1 MRARIE
7 DAGCRDETVEPQQ
20 LSLNIAEVR
29 YMTAQPKIRNY
40 RDLAVWQKGMDIA
53 LAVYK
58 ITKGFPDDERF
69 GLTSQLRRA
78 AVSVPANIAEGH
90 ARSTTKDYLR
100 FVSIAI
106 GSLAETATFIELAG
120 RLNYGDMIELRRIFE
135 MITEERRMLRTL
147 QKSLRR
153 RLPPP

>member
-1 MRARIE
+1 MA
-7 DAGCRDETVEPQQ
+7 DTP
-20 LSLNIAEVR
+20 L
-29 YMTAQPKIRNY
+29 IRNY

-58 ITKGFPDDERF
+58 VTKSFPDDERF

-78 AVSVPANIAEGH
+78 SVSVPANIAEGQ
-90 ARSTTKDYLR
+90 ARSSTKDYLR
-100 FVSIAI
+100 YTSIAI
-106 GSLAETATFIELAG
+106 GSLAEVATFIELAG
-120 RLNYGDMIELRRIFE
+120 RLNYGDIAELRRIFE
-135 MITEERRMLRTL
+135 MTTEERKMLRAL

>member
-1 MRARIE
+1 MSE
-7 DAGCRDETVEPQQ
+7 
-20 LSLNIAEVR
+20 S
-29 YMTAQPKIRNY
+29 PKIRNY
-40 RDLAVWQKGMDIA
+40 RDLGVWQKGMDIA
-53 LAVYK
+53 LAVYQV
-58 ITKGFPDDERF
+58 TKQFPDDERF

-120 RLNYGDMIELRRIFE
+120 RLNYGSVEELRKIYE
-135 MITEERRMLRTL
+135 LTNEERRMLRAL

>member
-1 MRARIE
+1 MEKKSR
-7 DAGCRDETVEPQQ
+7 
-20 LSLNIAEVR
+20 
-29 YMTAQPKIRNY
+29 IRNY
-40 RDLAVWQKGMDIA
+40 RDLAVWQLGMDIA

-58 ITKGFPDDERF
+58 VTKNFPDDERF

-78 AVSVPANIAEGH
+78 AISVPAHIAEGH

-100 FVSIAI
+100 FVSFAI

-120 RLNYGDMIELRRIFE
+120 RLNYGSVDELRRIFE
-135 MITEERRMLRTL
+135 MTTEERRMLRAL

>member
-1 MRARIE
+1 MQ
-7 DAGCRDETVEPQQ
+7 DAGGRVNPSHPHHFPQT
-20 LSLNIAEVR
+20 LMSDHT
-29 YMTAQPKIRNY
+29 MSDSPKIRNY
-40 RDLAVWQKGMDIA
+40 RDLTVWQRGMDIA
-53 LAVYK
+53 LAVYEA
-58 ITKGFPDDERF
+58 TKTFPDDERF

-100 FVSIAI
+100 YISISI

-120 RLNYGDMIELRRIFE
+120 RLNYGNIEELRKIFE
-135 MITEERRMLRTL
+135 MTNEERRMLRAL

>member
-1 MRARIE
+1 M
-7 DAGCRDETVEPQQ
+7 CFFPH
-20 LSLNIAEVR
+20 SLANGFA
-29 YMTAQPKIRNY
+29 MSDDGKIRNY

-58 ITKGFPDDERF
+58 VTKSFPDDERF

-90 ARSTTKDYLR
+90 ARSSTKEYLR

-120 RLNYGDMIELRRIFE
+120 RLSYGNTDELRRIYE
-135 MITEERRMLRTL
+135 MTTEERKMLRAL